1 MSANC
6 GDYGGGG
13 LEYVMNFPSLSCLT
27 SFADAHLLHEES
39 VRRVWRGQMCF
50 WMGSHSEN
58 MLVVLSFFLKKNL
71 FMAVSLAGRTIE
83 LLPGVRAFIVKN

>member
-58 MLVVLSFFLKKNL
+58 TLVVLSFFFNSFYGCKFGWKNN
-71 FMAVSLAGRTIE
+71 G
-83 LLPGVRAFIVKN
+83 AFTRCQGFYC

>member
-27 SFADAHLLHEES
+27 SFTGVHLLCTGERPQGLE
-39 VRRVWRGQMCF
+39 GT
-50 WMGSHSEN
+50 N
-58 MLVVLSFFLKKNL
+58 VVLD
-71 FMAVSLAGRTIE
+71 GQPI
-83 LLPGVRAFIVKN
+83 

>member
-27 SFADAHLLHEES
+27 SFADVHLLHEES
-39 VRRVWRGQMCF
+39 VHGVWRGQMCF
-50 WMGSHSEN
+50 WMGSYSEN
-58 MLVVLSFFLKKNL
+58 MPVVSSFL
-71 FMAVSLAGRTIE
+71 FFFMLILWLQV
-83 LLPGVRAFIVKN
+83 

>member
-27 SFADAHLLHEES
+27 SFADVHLLHEGS
-39 VRRVWRGQMCF
+39 VRRVLEGTNVLLDGQ
-50 WMGSHSEN
+50 
-58 MLVVLSFFLKKNL
+58 
-71 FMAVSLAGRTIE
+71 
-83 LLPGVRAFIVKN
+83 LL